1 LAGTEAGVT
10 HAIEVEPHKD
20 DYAMGRTPA
29 EYERLRQQARI
40 LEPAARRVLEQIGLA
55 SGMCCVD
62 IGCGPGEVMRLMG
75 ELVGP
80 SGRVVG
86 IDVDSTLGAQA
97 LAMLRERGTGRF
109 EFVEADAAQLDQLPG
124 GECDLAYAR
133 LVLIHTQD
141 PAVLLRRMYGWLR
154 PGGYLVVQDFDL
166 KGMDADAAGEAGR
179 EFLRVAIGVF
189 QALGRD
195 PQTGQNLPYYFRAAG
210 LGRPDGTDISGIL
223 SPMTTLAPMM
233 EGVFRSVLPHALRLG
248 LTTEARS
255 EVLLAGL
262 TGLAERDEI
271 WGRWPLLM
279 SAWKRKPLE
288 TSA

>member
-1 LAGTEAGVT
+1 VT

-40 LEPAARRVLEQIGLA
+40 LEPAARRVLEQIGLD

-62 IGCGPGEVMRLMG
+62 VGCGPGEVMRLRG

-86 IDVDSTLGAQA
+86 VDVDSTLGAQA
-97 LAMLRERGTGRF
+97 LAMLRERGTSSF

-179 EFLRVAIGVF
+179 EFLRVANRRVSG
-189 QALGRD
+189 AWPGLANR
-195 PQTGQNLPYYFRAAG
+195 PESSLLLPG
-210 LGRPDGTDISGIL
+210 GRPGKARRHGHQWNPESDDDPGPEDGRCVSQRA
-223 SPMTTLAPMM
+223 SA
-233 EGVFRSVLPHALRLG
+233 R
-248 LTTEARS
+248 ARS
-255 EVLLAGL
+255 RPHHGGPQRNAACRADRPWPRATKSGGAG
-262 TGLAERDEI
+262 RC
-271 WGRWPLLM
+271 
-279 SAWKRKPLE
+279 
-288 TSA
+288 

>member
-1 LAGTEAGVT
+1 MT
-10 HAIEVEPHKD
+10 HAIEVERRKH

-40 LEPAARRVLEQIGLA
+40 LEPAARRVLEQIGLG

-62 IGCGPGEVMRLMG
+62 VGCGPGEVMRLMG

-86 IDVDSTLGAQA
+86 VDVDSTLGAQA
-97 LAMLRERGTGRF
+97 LAMLRDGGTCSF
-109 EFVEADAAQLDQLPG
+109 EFVEADAAKLDQLPG
-124 GECDLAYAR
+124 GACDLAYAR
-133 LVLIHTQD
+133 LVLIHAQD

-166 KGMDADAAGEAGR
+166 KGMDVDAAGEAGR
-179 EFLRVAIGVF
+179 EFLRVGLGVF
-189 QALGRD
+189 QALGLD
-195 PQTGQNLPYYFRAAG
+195 PQTGQNLPYYFRTAG
-210 LGRPDGTDISGIL
+210 LGKPDGTEISGIL
-223 SPMTTLAPMM
+223 SPMTTVAPMM

-255 EVLLAGL
+255 EMLLAGL
-262 TGLAERDEI
+262 AGLAARDDM
-271 WGRWPLLM
+271 WGRWPLLV

-288 TSA
+288 ASD